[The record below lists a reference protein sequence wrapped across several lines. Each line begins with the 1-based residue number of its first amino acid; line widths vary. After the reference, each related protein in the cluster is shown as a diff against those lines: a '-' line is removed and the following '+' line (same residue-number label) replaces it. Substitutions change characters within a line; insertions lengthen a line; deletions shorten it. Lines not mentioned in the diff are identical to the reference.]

1 MLLFQLQL
9 FTFVLLF
16 VQFLLRLV
24 GVCVRRSDGIVS
36 CMCVV
41 AANTGEASRT
51 ADNAII
57 VFFIISSFNV
67 IGYER
72 DSAWHRR
79 SGVALGKNC
88 NEIKVPR

>member
-1 MLLFQLQL
+1 
-9 FTFVLLF
+9 
-16 VQFLLRLV
+16 
-24 GVCVRRSDGIVS
+24 
-36 CMCVV
+36 VV

-88 NEIKVPR
+88 NVILALYREAYLVTQRN

>member
-1 MLLFQLQL
+1 
-9 FTFVLLF
+9 
-16 VQFLLRLV
+16 
-24 GVCVRRSDGIVS
+24 
-36 CMCVV
+36 VV

-79 SGVALGKNC
+79 NGMALGKNC
-88 NEIKVPR
+88 NEINVPC

>member
-1 MLLFQLQL
+1 
-9 FTFVLLF
+9 
-16 VQFLLRLV
+16 
-24 GVCVRRSDGIVS
+24 
-36 CMCVV
+36 VV

-79 SGVALGKNC
+79 SGMALGKNC
-88 NEIKVPR
+88 NEINVP